1 MGVELRGLAGKKVL
15 ITGGSKGQG
24 FSHANGFAAAGC
36 DIAILDLTEPIE
48 DIYPLGTPE
57 TMNLALTALQESGQ
71 RVIGLP
77 CDVRD
82 EEQVAAAVAKV
93 LDFFGGE
100 INVIVNNAGIGALDA
115 IHKMRSN
122 VLHATIDTMVKGTMF
137 VTKYGADNMIGRRE
151 GSIIN
156 ISSAIALGAYAMSS
170 HYVAAKSAIM
180 GLTTSW
186 AMELSEFSINVNAIC
201 PGSIRPGD
209 SVQGSGM
216 VAGMAAEAGMTPEE
230 AFQNFSALYNFPGDK
245 WRVEMKHV
253 TDTVLFLASDNA
265 AMISGATIPVD
276 GGQMAR

>member
-24 FSHANGFAAAGC
+24 FSHAKGFAAAGA
-36 DIAILDLTEPIE
+36 DVAILDLTEPIE

-57 TMNLALTALQESGQ
+57 TLKLAQAELQETRR
-71 RVIGLP
+71 RVISLS

-82 EEQVAAAVAKV
+82 EEQVGASVAKV

-100 INVIVNNAGIGALDA
+100 INVIVNNAGIGALDS

-122 VLHATIDTMVKGTMF
+122 VLHAAIDTMVKGTMF
-137 VTKYGADNMIGRRE
+137 VTKYASDNMIGRHE
-151 GSIIN
+151 GCIIN

-170 HYVAAKSAIM
+170 HYVAAKSAIL

-186 AMELSEFSINVNAIC
+186 AMELSEFGINVNAVC
-201 PGSIRPGD
+201 PGSIRPGGTL
-209 SVQGSGM
+209 GSGM
-216 VAGMAAEAGMTPEE
+216 VAGTAAEVGMTPEE
-230 AFQNFSALYNFPGDK
+230 AYEHFCRSYNFPGDK
-245 WRVEMKHV
+245 WRVEMSHV

-265 AMISGATIPVD
+265 AMITGAAIPVD